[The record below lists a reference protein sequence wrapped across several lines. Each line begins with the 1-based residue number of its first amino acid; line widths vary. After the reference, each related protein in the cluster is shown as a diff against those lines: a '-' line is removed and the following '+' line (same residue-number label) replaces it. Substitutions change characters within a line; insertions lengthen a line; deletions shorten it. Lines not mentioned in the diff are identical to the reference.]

1 MPSHVK
7 GIIFGLIA
15 AVCYGLIPLFTVPMK
30 EGAAADHLSDASIL
44 FYRFIFAALVIAV
57 VMVAMKRSF
66 KITRGE
72 LVTLTYL
79 AFLSDGSALF
89 LIDGYNYLSSGVATT
104 IHFMYPVVTTI
115 MMMVFYNEARKGST
129 LLAVLLAVAAL

>member
-30 EGAAADHLSDASIL
+30 EGAPADHLSDASIL

-89 LIDGYNYLSSGVATT
+89 LIDGYNYMSSGAATT
-104 IHFMYPVVTTI
+104 LHFMSPVLTTLVL
-115 MMMVFYNEARKGST
+115 MVF
-129 LLAVLLAVAAL
+129 

>member
-1 MPSHVK
+1 
-7 GIIFGLIA
+7 
-15 AVCYGLIPLFTVPMK
+15 MK
-30 EGAAADHLSDASIL
+30 EGAPADHLSDASIL

-66 KITRGE
+66 KITRCE

-89 LIDGYNYLSSGVATT
+89 LIDGYNYMSSGAATT
-104 IHFMYPVVTTI
+104 LHFMYPVMTTLI
-115 MMMVFYNEARKGST
+115 MIVFYHEARKLST
-129 LLAVLLAVAAL
+129 ILAVLMAVAGVGLLSWQPDGETNIRGVVI